1 MFDAKRCV
9 GALSLGRRVVG
20 AQCVLGRLV
29 EEILNDG
36 LQGVAFCV
44 GKSVAFDGGKTDT
57 FEGLA
62 QGGNEGLTVRRIS
75 VREGL

>member
-1 MFDAKRCV
+1 
-9 GALSLGRRVVG
+9 
-20 AQCVLGRLV
+20 V

-62 QGGNEGLTVRRIS
+62 QGGNEGLTARRIS